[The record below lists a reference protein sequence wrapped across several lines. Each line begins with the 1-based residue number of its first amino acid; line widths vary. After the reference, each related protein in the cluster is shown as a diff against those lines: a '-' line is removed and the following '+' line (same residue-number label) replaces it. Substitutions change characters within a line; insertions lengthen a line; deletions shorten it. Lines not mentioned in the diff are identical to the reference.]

1 MKDKS
6 QYIADRI
13 RLMISTKQ
21 FEVGETLPS
30 TRELGKQLDTSFHT
44 VRKAYQQLAENGL
57 IKARKGSG
65 YIVQKQTASLDKE
78 QRLELGASK
87 IRTLVEELMGYGLS
101 NDEIEALF
109 EEQLD
114 FIELP
119 SRIQSVA
126 TVAQNMEI
134 GQMLSRAIRAQVGVK
149 SKVMLVHEIEKAVNF
164 DALFVP
170 LEHINFFKNAYED
183 VLLIPII
190 FHFDPDCLIELMKY
204 PSTEQFSLVSRD
216 PNTPPVLLNMLKK
229 TVPIPS
235 SVVGGAL
242 ENRRIPYQLKEVDRV
257 LYTTESA
264 AFVEALI
271 PERKRILLK
280 FIISDYSTD
289 LIRGELWE
297 N

>member
-57 IKARKGSG
+57 IKSKPGSG
-65 YIVQKQTASLDKE
+65 YIVQKQSASLDKE
-78 QRLELGASK
+78 HRLELGAGK

-114 FIELP
+114 FIEMP

-126 TVAQNMEI
+126 TVAQTMEI
-134 GQMLSRAIRAQVGVK
+134 GQMLSRAIRNQVGVK
-149 SKVMLVHEIEKAVNF
+149 SKVLLVNEIDKAVNH

-170 LEHINFFKNAYED
+170 LQHMPFFKNAYED
-183 VLLIPII
+183 ILLIPLI
-190 FHFDPDCLIELMKY
+190 FHFDPDCLMELMKY
-204 PSTEQFSLVSRD
+204 PSTENFSLVARD
-216 PNTPPVLLNMLKK
+216 PNTPPVLLGMLKN
-229 TVPIPS
+229 TIPMPS

-242 ENRRIPYQLKEVDRV
+242 DNRRIPFHLREVDRV

-264 AFVEALI
+264 MYVESAV
-271 PERKRILLK
+271 PERKRIALN
-280 FIISDYSTD
+280 FIISDYSSN
-289 LIRGELWE
+289 LIRAELWE